1 MSNSSPTAYR
11 YEQGRLLVDLRDGVV
26 AIVGWSAPRA
36 EYTPR
41 RGKPVAC
48 RPDFRLVFP
57 KGQEPCVALAEFRA
71 TLPAEIARVLE
82 PFASHQWNL
91 LELLAARPEAM
102 QLATHNPVLAYLLAN
117 NDHFRKNLTKP
128 PAYLAEWR
136 LDYTQDKLLEWLGFP
151 GRPAIAKLL
160 RKIRPDAISIPLARL
175 LRGAL
180 KSEPSPLPLLSH
192 LKQLNRGVLG
202 LAVLVHLQPYLTP
215 KLMEEASSCVD
226 GRPEDDPGEKLIK
239 VLTANEAHRLAMP
252 IPPIR
257 SLRQID
263 QLLNERLPA
272 AIVAKRVQA
281 EAECLASEVRRME
294 MEAEAAAQVMRARE
308 RRGARIRAQQKS
320 KTDGD
325 KIPLPPETEY
335 IIRLRTE
342 SEAKD
347 EGKEQ
352 HNCVA
357 TYASQVAAQSA
368 FIYRVLQPERATLE
382 LGINRQGYWDIIQL
396 VVAYNK
402 PVAHDTWNYV
412 RHWLTRHNMEQARQR
427 LKAVKTGR
435 ARPVE
440 GKAAIPDE
448 EDTPF

>member
-1 MSNSSPTAYR
+1 MVYPA
-11 YEQGRLLVDLRDGVV
+11 
-26 AIVGWSAPRA
+26 
-36 EYTPR
+36 
-41 RGKPVAC
+41 GKESHP
-48 RPDFRLVFP
+48 
-57 KGQEPCVALAEFRA
+57 ALAEFRT

-82 PFASHQWNL
+82 PFSSHQWNL

-151 GRPAIAKLL
+151 GRPAISKLL

-239 VLTANEAHRLAMP
+239 VLAANEAHRLAMP

-257 SLRQID
+257 FLRQID

-281 EAECLASEVRRME
+281 EAERMACEVRRME
-294 MEAEAAAQVMRARE
+294 AEAEAAAQVARAQE
-308 RRGARIRAQQKS
+308 RRGARIRARQKM
-320 KTDGD
+320 KTDSD
-325 KIPLPPETEY
+325 KFPLPPETEF
-335 IIRLRTE
+335 IIRLQTE
-342 SEAKD
+342 LDAKN

-357 TYASQVAAQSA
+357 TYASQVAAQSV

-382 LGINRQGYWDIIQL
+382 LGINRQGYWDIVQL
-396 VVAYNK
+396 VVARNK

-412 RHWLTRHNMEQARQR
+412 RHWLTRHNMEQARRR
-427 LKAVKTGR
+427 LTPVRSGL
-435 ARPVE
+435 ARPV
-440 GKAAIPDE
+440 GGRVAIPDE
-448 EDTPF
+448 EEIPF